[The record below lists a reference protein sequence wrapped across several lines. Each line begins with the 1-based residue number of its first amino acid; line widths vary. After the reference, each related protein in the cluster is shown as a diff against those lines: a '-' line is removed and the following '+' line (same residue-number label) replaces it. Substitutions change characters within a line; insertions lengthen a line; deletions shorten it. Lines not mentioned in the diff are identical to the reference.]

1 MVYNYATVLMIA
13 TVALNAGH
21 IIAGPIVS
29 TRSVHSDLSSS
40 STKDHRPGSGKPNLC
55 GHPVKPSAPISKL
68 PTVPATSSLPHSGS
82 PHSSAASF
90 PVPISSGLPKPSG
103 VSVASTKPTPSSGS
117 SAIPSGHLPEFEKRA
132 RNTGSASKSAS
143 VPLNSGV
150 SSVPGHHSA
159 VSSAVPSRSTLPS
172 CGKAPG
178 SMPSAPLLLSATPGP
193 SSDSPLPSGIISN
206 PPGPSSTATSRSGSP
221 RPSAIVDKRAGN
233 VLLKASGPVP
243 SGVPSPSIV
252 SPLPPHSAASS
263 VSAPVPSGGVA
274 SSTVPSPSAPA
285 SCEPEPVTSVV
296 SSVLPSGSSPPLPS
310 ASATTSVVSI
320 KSALPLSSGVPHLP
334 PKPPGIPL
342 IDRDYDELD

>member
-13 TVALNAGH
+13 TVALNAGAYH
-21 IIAGPIVS
+21 CRTDVGVFIMRRDLTDQMLQRLNPQPPAQRIIAVCHHFGPDPGVY
-29 TRSVHSDLSSS
+29 TLSCSALVEAANRTS
-40 STKDHRPGSGKPNLC
+40 ADILLNLL
-55 GHPVKPSAPISKL
+55 VAPISKL

-117 SAIPSGHLPEFEKRA
+117 SAIPSGHLPEFEKTHAAFVREGPWFNAQRA
-132 RNTGSASKSAS
+132 ASAISHSRTLIRFAAAFW
-143 VPLNSGV
+143 
-150 SSVPGHHSA
+150 HHIE
-159 VSSAVPSRSTLPS
+159 
-172 CGKAPG
+172 
-178 SMPSAPLLLSATPGP
+178 
-193 SSDSPLPSGIISN
+193 SPWTQ
-206 PPGPSSTATSRSGSP
+206 STATSRSGSP

-320 KSALPLSSGVPHLP
+320 KSALPLSSGCPSPPAEALP
-334 PKPPGIPL
+334 VFP
-342 IDRDYDELD
+342 